1 MAGPRILVV
10 RLGSMG
16 DILHTLPAVASL
28 KHSLPRSHL
37 SWLMHPRWA
46 PLLDGN
52 PFLDEVIPFHRG
64 SFGTMRVAWKRFRS
78 QRFDV
83 AVDFQGLVQSALVA
97 ALARPDKLYG
107 FGPMQARERPA
118 VLFYSH
124 TTNARSVHMVDQNL
138 ELAVAAG
145 ASSML
150 RAFHIPLGSPEGELP
165 QERFVLTSPLAGWG
179 AKQWPLEFFAELAR
193 RLRTE
198 CGLALVVNG
207 PPYANAVLSEIAGAI
222 PHLSGL
228 PGLIDATR
236 KAAAVVGVDS
246 GPLHLAAAL
255 GKPGVAIYGPTDP
268 ARNGPYGGTITALR
282 AAGAETTHRRDA
294 DPAASMRSIRPD
306 EVFEAL
312 RASMA
317 MKSAGCPA

>member
-28 KHSLPRSHL
+28 KHSLPHSRL
-37 SWLMHPRWA
+37 SWLMHPKWA

-64 SFGTMRVAWKRFRS
+64 SVTLMRAAWRRFRA
-78 QRFDV
+78 QNFDV
-83 AVDFQGLVQSALVA
+83 AVDFQGLVQSALIA

-107 FGPMQARERPA
+107 FGPLQARERPA

-138 ELAVAAG
+138 ELAAAAG
-145 ASSML
+145 ASSIL
-150 RAFHIPLGSPEGELP
+150 RAFHIPLGSPEGNLP
-165 QERFVLTSPLAGWG
+165 DGRFVLSSPLAGWG
-179 AKQWPLEFFAELAR
+179 AKQWPAEFFVELAR

-198 CGLALVVNG
+198 CGLSLVVNG
-207 PPYANAVLSEIAGAI
+207 PPQANALLAGI
-222 PHLSGL
+222 GGTVPHVSGL
-228 PGLIDATR
+228 AGLIHATR
-236 KAAAVVGVDS
+236 KAVAVVGVDS

-268 ARNGPYGGTITALR
+268 VRNGPYGGTITVLR
-282 AAGAETTHRRDA
+282 TAGAATTHRRDA
-294 DPAASMRSIRPD
+294 DPAASMRSIHPD

-317 MKSAGCPA
+317 LKSAGCPA

>member
-28 KHSLPRSHL
+28 KHSLPHSHL

-46 PLLDGN
+46 PLLAGN

-64 SFGTMRVAWKRFRS
+64 SFGVMRAAWKRLRS

-124 TTNARSVHMVDQNL
+124 ATNARSVHMVDQNL
-138 ELAVAAG
+138 ELAASAG
-145 ASSML
+145 ASSTL
-150 RAFHIPLGSPEGELP
+150 RAFPIPQGSPEGTLP
-165 QERFVLTSPLAGWG
+165 EGRFVLTSPLAGWG
-179 AKQWPLEFFAELAR
+179 AKQWPVEFFAELAR
-193 RLRTE
+193 RLRAE
-198 CGLALVVNG
+198 CGLGLVVNG
-207 PPYANAVLSEIAGAI
+207 PPQKAPQLNQITGAV

-228 PGLIDATR
+228 EGLIDATR
-236 KAAAVVGVDS
+236 KATAVIGVDS

-268 ARNGPYGGTITALR
+268 VRNGPYGGTITVLR
-282 AAGAETTHRRDA
+282 VTGAETTHRRDA
-294 DPAASMRSIRPD
+294 DPASSMRSIQPL

-312 RASMA
+312 RASMTE
-317 MKSAGCPA
+317 KSAGCSA